1 MMSSK
6 EKSEYKFLKED
17 KSELTKK
24 IRRLKA
30 EIYDKQK
37 ELRQLEEKLEAPK
50 RMHDFYAL

>member
-6 EKSEYKFLKED
+6 EKSEYKFLTED
-17 KSELTKK
+17 KRELTKK

-30 EIYDKQK
+30 EIYDKQR

-50 RMHDFYAL
+50 RMHDFYNL